1 MRQRRL
7 APLPGTAALLLVVA
21 ACGGPASTGSSSPI
35 SPAVGSIAPSSS
47 PERPGPAESAADPS
61 GALPSIALPSFN
73 PDKDLEALLPD
84 TFKGVTL
91 EKRSIK
97 DAEVLGQGPTLNAV
111 VTALGLKAT
120 DVSVALAEDAAGT
133 LGVTFEAIRFAG
145 ADSDRLL
152 QAFEAATQASG
163 DLVGFVHLGGK
174 DVMKA
179 NESSGMGS
187 FTYSFVRTDVVFR
200 VTATDDAAADAA
212 LAALR

>member
-1 MRQRRL
+1 M
-7 APLPGTAALLLVVA
+7 
-21 ACGGPASTGSSSPI
+21 
-35 SPAVGSIAPSSS
+35 S
-47 PERPGPAESAADPS
+47 PEPPGPAESTATEAS

-73 PDKDLEALLPD
+73 PDRDLEALLPG
-84 TFKGVTL
+84 TFTGVAL
-91 EKRSIK
+91 EKRSIR

-145 ADSDRLL
+145 ADSGRLL
-152 QAFEAATQASG
+152 QAFEAATQDSG

-174 DVMKA
+174 DVLKA
-179 NESSGMGS
+179 NEGSTMGS

-212 LAALR
+212 LAILR